1 MKSFRTVFSFTLR
14 DAMRKKFFI
23 ISTIFGLVLILVLC
37 ALPMILDKTD
47 DSTDTPGMGGD
58 PGTPTEVSKTG
69 TIYFLT
75 KGDFPNGVAA
85 MEQAFPTDEII
96 PITENE
102 LEQSIEMAAT
112 SDKTAVI
119 VLNMENG
126 LPMVTAH
133 IKSFFDDSVAS
144 YAAKA
149 IQRQWTTDLL
159 AAEGVSEEVALQV
172 ANDVPYVVNLVGKM
186 DLSGYIIGIL
196 ILCIMFFA
204 IYYYGYGVAMSV
216 ATEKTSRVM
225 ETLLVAARPRDLFW
239 GKCLAMGVLG
249 LAQLSLF
256 LGFGALCY
264 HFLVPEDFLIM
275 GMPLSL
281 SAFTFTSAVLVL
293 AYFLL
298 GYLLYVVLN
307 AASGAMV
314 SRAEDVNSAMMPV
327 MMISMVAFYVAYGG
341 ALSGSGA
348 LSRIALW
355 IPFASPFLMPF
366 RLLNEQVPWSDIAIS
381 ISTLVVGIAILSVLS
396 LRLYSIS
403 VLHYGTRLKLRDIK
417 KKS

>member
-225 ETLLVAARPRDLFW
+225 ETLLVAARPRELFW

-281 SAFTFTSAVLVL
+281 
-293 AYFLL
+293 
-298 GYLLYVVLN
+298 
-307 AASGAMV
+307 
-314 SRAEDVNSAMMPV
+314 
-327 MMISMVAFYVAYGG
+327 
-341 ALSGSGA
+341 
-348 LSRIALW
+348 
-355 IPFASPFLMPF
+355 
-366 RLLNEQVPWSDIAIS
+366 
-381 ISTLVVGIAILSVLS
+381 
-396 LRLYSIS
+396 RLYSIS

>member
-1 MKSFRTVFSFTLR
+1 
-14 DAMRKKFFI
+14 
-23 ISTIFGLVLILVLC
+23 
-37 ALPMILDKTD
+37 
-47 DSTDTPGMGGD
+47 
-58 PGTPTEVSKTG
+58 
-69 TIYFLT
+69 
-75 KGDFPNGVAA
+75 
-85 MEQAFPTDEII
+85 
-96 PITENE
+96 
-102 LEQSIEMAAT
+102 
-112 SDKTAVI
+112 
-119 VLNMENG
+119 
-126 LPMVTAH
+126 
-133 IKSFFDDSVAS
+133 
-144 YAAKA
+144 
-149 IQRQWTTDLL
+149 
-159 AAEGVSEEVALQV
+159 
-172 ANDVPYVVNLVGKM
+172 
-186 DLSGYIIGIL
+186 
-196 ILCIMFFA
+196 
-204 IYYYGYGVAMSV
+204 
-216 ATEKTSRVM
+216 
-225 ETLLVAARPRDLFW
+225 
-239 GKCLAMGVLG
+239 MGVLG